1 MSEKQGKV
9 DGISKTSVVIID
21 GVSYDRRVSCKV
33 RTKYPTATPI
43 YERRFYIEG
52 AGQLCETC
60 FHRIY
65 EDHGSI

>member
-1 MSEKQGKV
+1 MAGKEKLGKNDQTTAV
-9 DGISKTSVVIID
+9 ID
-21 GVSYDRRVSCKV
+21 GVSYDRCVRCRV

-65 EDHGSI
+65 EDHGSM